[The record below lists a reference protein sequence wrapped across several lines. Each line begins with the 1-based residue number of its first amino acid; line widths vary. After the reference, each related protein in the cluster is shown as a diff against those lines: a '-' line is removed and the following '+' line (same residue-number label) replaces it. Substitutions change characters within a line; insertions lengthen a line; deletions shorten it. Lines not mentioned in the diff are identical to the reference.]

1 MLYNV
6 TVITCA
12 NVKKRYCKYTRWCM
26 LVTLEQLQ
34 VWLDEGDKL
43 DNYDCE
49 VVHIKEYVADRN
61 PIKEGRPSP
70 TEPVQLVSLPGLGLF
85 VEGRQY
91 DDLTHSACPLPDA
104 H

>member
-1 MLYNV
+1 MLYTV
-6 TVITCA
+6 TVITCS
-12 NVKKRYCKYTRWCM
+12 NVKKRYCKYVKWCM

-34 VWLDEGDKL
+34 AWLDEGDKL

-49 VVHIKEYVADRN
+49 VVQIKEYVADRN
-61 PIKEGRPSP
+61 PIREGRPSP

-91 DDLTHSACPLPDA
+91 DDLTHSTCPPPDVR
-104 H
+104 

>member
-1 MLYNV
+1 
-6 TVITCA
+6 
-12 NVKKRYCKYTRWCM
+12 M

-34 VWLDEGDKL
+34 TWLDEGDKL

-49 VVHIKEYVADRN
+49 VVNIKEHNIDRN

-70 TEPVQLVSLPGLGLF
+70 TEPVRLVSLPGLGLF

-91 DDLTHSACPLPDA
+91 DD
-104 H
+104 